1 MKGVMQ
7 LWAKIKT
14 HRKTVGAV
22 IQCVSRRCAIKN
34 TTSVL
39 VIIAH
44 SLPLIYGQIVQI
56 C

>member
-22 IQCVSRRCAIKN
+22 IQCVSRRCAIK
-34 TTSVL
+34 TQL
-39 VIIAH
+39 QYQ
-44 SLPLIYGQIVQI
+44 LL
-56 C
+56 